1 MGKFTLQFSA
11 AFVLC
16 IGSLLT
22 FSLEGIAQADE
33 PNPPPLSLSEAFGK
47 PVPTNPS
54 VSTETTGEVEPVVVG
69 RKKWSDRAA
78 ENTSRTTAPNPAKSV
93 KIEELD
99 PLETKQPKSEKIKM
113 PQASTLPSTSIEISR
128 EPWFSNQEI
137 WALSVNFPFNWKM
150 PVASVWPSST
160 WPTCASLIRLYSR
173 IRESAS
179 SVNSNLLKKARTNL

>member
-54 VSTETTGEVEPVVVG
+54 VSTETTGVVEPVVVG
-69 RKKWSDRAA
+69 RKKWSDRAS
-78 ENTSRTTAPNPAKSV
+78 EPLPQEAPDSNSAKSV
-93 KIEELD
+93 KIDELD
-99 PLETKQPKSEKIKM
+99 PLETKQPKAENIEM
-113 PQASTLPSTSIEISR
+113 PLKPPVTPPAVNIHRNFEGTLVLKPRNLGFER
-128 EPWFSNQEI
+128 E
-137 WALSVNFPFNWKM
+137 FPFQLENARGKR
-150 PVASVWPSST
+150 WPSST
-160 WPTCASLIRLYSR
+160 WLAFEFSTRSHSR
-173 IRESAS
+173 IKR
-179 SVNSNLLKKARTNL
+179 